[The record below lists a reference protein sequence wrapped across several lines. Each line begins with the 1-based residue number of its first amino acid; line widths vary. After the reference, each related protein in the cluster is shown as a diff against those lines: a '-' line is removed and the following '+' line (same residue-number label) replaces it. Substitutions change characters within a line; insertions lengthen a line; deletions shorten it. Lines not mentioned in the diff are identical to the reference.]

1 VFGTSPDTINL
12 IGQASRNEKRNAA
25 VLWYFLHLRTNETL
39 KTRQKADH
47 GDHFLLAMMLNS
59 T

>member
-1 VFGTSPDTINL
+1 LGK
-12 IGQASRNEKRNAA
+12 ASRNEKRNAA